1 MVCHQKPLDLLL
13 PVLYLWHMQKKTKE
27 TTLGERIRLLRR
39 ERDWSREQ
47 LAEAIDVHMQSIAAY
62 ERNSSIPS
70 ALVLKKIADAF
81 GVSMEYLVSGE
92 ASNSVAVKNKEL
104 LKRVEQLDR
113 VKPDELEGL
122 FDMMDLV
129 IIRSQLTKNL
139 AKAS

>member
-1 MVCHQKPLDLLL
+1 
-13 PVLYLWHMQKKTKE
+13 MQKKTKE

-47 LAEAIDVHMQSIAAY
+47 LAEVIDVHMQSIAAY
-62 ERNSSIPS
+62 ERDSSIPS

-122 FDMMDLV
+122 LDMMDLV